1 MTENTTAIGGFN
13 QEVTT
18 EFMQTLLSQHAPKF
32 AEFLNGR
39 EATEEEL
46 AAYVKL
52 AGLSLQVLGK
62 TGFEVSD
69 VLEMFAAYKAEEV
82 VKVEAP
88 TQEVVA
94 EATETPAE
102 EVVAEATETPAEEVV
117 AANENTP
124 CESKCA
130 PNCNNQ
136 TSDELVPTQTP
147 QTDLLA

>member
-102 EVVAEATETPAEEVV
+102 EVVA
-117 AANENTP
+117 ANENTP